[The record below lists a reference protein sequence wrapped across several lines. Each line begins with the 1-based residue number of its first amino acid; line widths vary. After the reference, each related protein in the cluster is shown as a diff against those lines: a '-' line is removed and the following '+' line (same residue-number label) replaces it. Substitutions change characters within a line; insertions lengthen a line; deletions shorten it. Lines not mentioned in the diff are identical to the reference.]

1 MKQMKKSVEA
11 KAAFEI
17 WNKIIELENILW
29 DHYYETFLDLILDK
43 EEREIINGLKD
54 DLDSENPFV

>member
-1 MKQMKKSVEA
+1 MKKNVEA

-17 WNKIIELENILW
+17 WNKMIELENILW

-54 DLDSENPFV
+54 DLESENPFL